1 VVERGVCGVGAGV
14 SLLAK
19 VTKAIPPTFL
29 IFSGGI
35 ILLVVLIAFNSSSTW
50 IQKNGG
56 LASWVQAVGSLVA
69 IIAISLPVL
78 LERRL
83 SVKRARSTVLASA
96 KMAVGLMTTVA
107 NRAFDSDARFSE
119 WWVPQWH
126 IIDEVMASCPIHEID
141 SPIGLEAFVTI
152 RELYGR
158 MKAWDEDSDEGWPRS
173 GDGGIQSYVGNLCM
187 NASHNLTQIEAE
199 FSR

>member
-1 VVERGVCGVGAGV
+1 M
-14 SLLAK
+14 SLIKEVAK
-19 VTKAIPPTFL
+19 RATPTFL

-35 ILLVVLIAFNSSSTW
+35 ISLVLLLAFNSSTTW

-56 LASWVQAVGSLVA
+56 LASWVQTVGSLVA

-78 LERRL
+78 LERKL
-83 SVKRARSTVLASA
+83 SVKRARSTVLVSA
-96 KMAVGLMTTVA
+96 KMAVRLMTTVA
-107 NRAFDSDARFSE
+107 NRAFDKEAIFSE

-152 RELYGR
+152 RELFGR
-158 MKAWDEDSDEGWPRS
+158 MRAWDEDSEEGWPRL
-173 GDGGIQSYVGNLCM
+173 GDGGVQSYVGGLCL
-187 NASHNLTQIEAE
+187 NASNNLEQIEAE
-199 FSR
+199 FAK